1 MSARLSPPG
10 QYRLQMQGTFTSHCF
25 SYDDFRVLAWQNYWR
40 RLRGEECVI
49 STMQDTWVGYWVRDL
64 NCSIVEHFL
73 YSKSDFYIPY
83 K

>member
-1 MSARLSPPG
+1 M
-10 QYRLQMQGTFTSHCF
+10 
-25 SYDDFRVLAWQNYWR
+25 LAWQNYVR

-64 NCSIVEHFL
+64 NCSITEHFL

>member
-1 MSARLSPPG
+1 M
-10 QYRLQMQGTFTSHCF
+10 
-25 SYDDFRVLAWQNYWR
+25 LAWQNYWR